1 MEQYHQVIAQLASA
15 GWAPRKAIDLTIDM
29 AAAQHGQRDS
39 RPIAHQLYINYLK
52 CPVLPIYVDVQKTAH
67 RSTGDIQRPADSKSR
82 AQLPNTQET
91 KHRNAME
98 GLGMRLMSAVV
109 ATQVV

>member
-1 MEQYHQVIAQLASA
+1 MAKGIVDQLLN
-15 GWAPRKAIDLTIDM
+15 I
-29 AAAQHGQRDS
+29 
-39 RPIAHQLYINYLK
+39 YINCLKYLL
-52 CPVLPIYVDVQKTAH
+52 LPIYADVKNTAH

-109 ATQVV
+109 ATQIV